1 MENKKLKKEI
11 KNKNGKNYYLLGVV
25 DNQKYWL
32 CEGSFDC
39 GWYWG
44 VGYVQVFSH
53 NYTILEL
60 HTHFDSLFFN
70 KRQFSGD
77 VFRQYFDEI
86 TLSDSEVYKLME
98 LMQTIYTLR
107 EYSDTIHRGGA
118 HITNNPVS
126 DLIKNDEEYNRINKV
141 LIPTLLDEVYKLLGG
156 VE

>member
-11 KNKNGKNYYLLGVV
+11 KNKNGKNYYLLGVK

-77 VFRQYFDEI
+77 VFKGYFDEI

-118 HITNNPVS
+118 HITSNPVS

-141 LIPTLLDEVYKLLGG
+141 LIPTLLEEVYKLLGG

>member
-1 MENKKLKKEI
+1 MENKKLEKQV
-11 KNKNGKNYYLLGVV
+11 KNKNGKNYYLLGVK
-25 DNQKYWL
+25 DNEKYWL

-44 VGYVQVFSH
+44 VGYVQVFNR
-53 NYTILEL
+53 NYTDIVY

-98 LMQTIYTLR
+98 LMKTIYTLR
-107 EYSDTIHRGGA
+107 EYSDTLHRGGA
-118 HITNNPVS
+118 HITSNPVS

-141 LIPTLLDEVYKLLGG
+141 LIPALLNEVYKLLGG